1 MKQFFN
7 PWLFTPGV
15 FAGVIAAIFI
25 DNPIASQ
32 ALIAIT
38 ATYYVAFFA
47 YSVELFG
54 LKGFKFPSRILFSA
68 FAAYQILVFSNQ
80 IPHIEGWTAPSSLD
94 ALIWVWVLSLV
105 GLTGLS
111 AISLHDGLARED
123 VRISMPEVIFFCV
136 FLFSGIFYFWFR
148 LISRHQPARASRET
162 VPAA

>member
-1 MKQFFN
+1 MKQLFN
-7 PWLFTPGV
+7 PWLFTPGI
-15 FAGVIAAIFI
+15 IAISTAAFFI
-25 DNPIASQ
+25 DNQIASQ
-32 ALIAIT
+32 ALFAIT
-38 ATYYVAFFA
+38 ATYYVAFYA

-54 LKGFKFPSRILFSA
+54 LKGFRSASRILFAA
-68 FAAYQILVFSNQ
+68 FAAYQIVVVSNH
-80 IPHIEGWTAPSSLD
+80 IPQIEGWIAPSSLEG
-94 ALIWVWVLSLV
+94 LIWVWVLSLV

-136 FLFSGIFYFWFR
+136 FLISGIFYFWFR